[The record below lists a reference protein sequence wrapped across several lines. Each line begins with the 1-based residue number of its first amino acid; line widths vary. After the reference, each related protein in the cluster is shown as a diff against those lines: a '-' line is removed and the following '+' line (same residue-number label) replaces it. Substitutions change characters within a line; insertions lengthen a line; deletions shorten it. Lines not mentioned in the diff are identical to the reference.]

1 MLWNYCNYLKP
12 YSMKLGHLTFTRK
25 RDKVWVMTDYIPLEV
40 NNRRLVLDKLTVL
53 EAEELMKFLADFLAQ
68 AK

>member
-1 MLWNYCNYLKP
+1 
-12 YSMKLGHLTFTRK
+12 MKLGHLTFTRK